1 MGYYRKY
8 IPIENKHKKNG
19 IEMNTEKKKR
29 DRIPVLSEKKEIYN
43 LASVFFKARNSCCVQ
58 VIFSL

>member
-29 DRIPVLSEKKEIYN
+29 DRIPVLSEKKGNI
-43 LASVFFKARNSCCVQ
+43 L
-58 VIFSL
+58 